1 MGVNSCG
8 TTMLDQGAFVGLASI
23 DWDTTPKTANFT
35 AVSGNGYFVNTTS
48 GAVTL
53 TLPAGSAGD
62 IIAVSD
68 YASTFGAPAI
78 PAVYSNPEST
88 LGTADLTVSSV
99 SNFSGLSATVRTQ
112 DLYSA
117 VDVGNFDSTDYGVI
131 WEVGGTGDGFAASL
145 EAGGELYVAAY
156 TGSSWQASGQ
166 AYLKVDVSS
175 YYNTPGTF
183 YTTIDHS
190 AKQFK
195 LYFQPGGPT
204 GGNQAISL
212 GTSTAGT
219 SSQWC
224 GDNGGA
230 LGQVNS
236 DMVNF
241 GFTNYNTPFT
251 GDAQE
256 LRWYYNTA
264 EPSPFQ
270 SITTPAVPGTP
281 LTISPN
287 GTDKIN
293 GTNENAIISVK
304 GICFSLIYVDST
316 QGWKSIES
324 NSVNPGITF
333 ITATGGTITT
343 DGDFKIHTFTGPGT
357 FTVCETA
364 DSPTDNVV
372 DYLVIAGGGAGGT
385 NNDRTSGGGGAG
397 GYRESS
403 GLATCFS
410 ASPKG
415 ACVSAL
421 PVSATSYP
429 ITVGAGGIAPSP
441 SAGVG
446 GSGSNSIFSSITSA
460 GGGGGGISGPTNIPG
475 VPGGS
480 GGGESHAISGIGSG
494 NTPPTSP
501 PQGNDGGNGYDSGNA
516 SNVFGGGGGG
526 GATAVGGNASTS
538 CSGRA
543 GAGGDG
549 ATSSI
554 NGSPT
559 ARGGGGGGGAQI
571 GGTQSYL
578 YGLGGLG
585 GGGQGGHN
593 GGPQSACFPA
603 SGTAG
608 TANTGGGGGGGSG
621 DGVSGPVFTIGSN
634 GGSGIVII
642 RYRYQ

>member
-68 YASTFGAPAI
+68 YASTFDAPAI
-78 PAVYSNPEST
+78 PAVYSNPESGLST
-88 LGTADLTVSSV
+88 PDLTVSSV
-99 SNFSGLSATVRTQ
+99 SNFSGLSATVRAQ

-117 VDVGNFDSTDYGVI
+117 VDVGDFDSTDYGVI

-145 EAGGELYVAAY
+145 EAGGQLWVAAY
-156 TGSSWQASGQ
+156 IGSSWQASGQ

-190 AKQFK
+190 AKQFE

-219 SSQWC
+219 SSQWS

-230 LGQVNS
+230 LGQINDS
-236 DMVNF
+236 LVNF
-241 GFTNYNTPFT
+241 GFTNYNQPFT

-270 SITTPAVPGTP
+270 SITTPAVPATP

-293 GTNENAIISVK
+293 GINDDSVISTK
-304 GICFSLIYVDST
+304 GICFTLIYVDST

-324 NSVNPGITF
+324 NSVNPGGNF

-343 DGDFKIHTFTGPGT
+343 DGDFKVHTFTGSGT

-364 DSPTDNVV
+364 SSPTNNVV
-372 DYLVIAGGGAGGT
+372 DYLAIAGGGGGGVT
-385 NNDRTSGGGGAG
+385 EAGGGGAG
-397 GYRESS
+397 GYRES
-403 GLATCFS
+403 FS
-410 ASPKG
+410 NPG
-415 ACVSAL
+415 AGAL
-421 PVSATSYP
+421 PVSVTSYP
-429 ITVGAGGIAPSP
+429 ITIGAGGVGATP
-441 SAGVG
+441 SAQTGTP
-446 GSGSNSIFSSITSA
+446 GSNSIFSSITSA
-460 GGGGGGISGPTNIPG
+460 GGGRGGGPTSGD
-475 VPGGS
+475 PGGS
-480 GGGESHAISGIGSG
+480 GGGSYRGVSAVGTG
-494 NTPPTSP
+494 NTPPVTP
-501 PQGNDGGNGYDSGNA
+501 PQGNDGGQGAIPSSAD
-516 SNVFGGGGGG
+516 FGGGGGG
-526 GATAVGGNASTS
+526 GASAAGSPGT
-538 CSGRA
+538 CS
-543 GAGGDG
+543 AGGDG
-549 ATSSI
+549 GDGTASSI
-554 NGSPT
+554 TGSSVT
-559 ARGGGGGGGAQI
+559 RAGGGGGGKGATGGGS
-571 GGTQSYL
+571 GGT
-578 YGLGGLG
+578 GGAG
-585 GGGQGGHN
+585 GGGN
-593 GGPQSACFPA
+593 GGAGLPQTNPTGMTS
-603 SGTAG
+603 G
-608 TANTGGGGGGGSG
+608 TANTGGGGGGAGGDSG
-621 DGVSGPVFTIGSN
+621 VAVATGGD

-642 RYRYQ
+642 RYKFR

>member
-48 GAVTL
+48 SAITL

-68 YASTFGAPAI
+68 YASTFNVPAT
-78 PAVYSNPEST
+78 PAVYSNPESS
-88 LGTADLTVSSV
+88 LGTPDLTVTGV
-99 SNFSGLSATVRTQ
+99 NNFNGLSTTIRGQ

-117 VDVGNFDSTDYGVI
+117 VDVGNFDSSDYGVL
-131 WEVGGTGDGFAASL
+131 WELGGTVRGFAASL
-145 EAGGELYVAAY
+145 EAGGQLWVAAY
-156 TGSSWQASGQ
+156 ISSSWQATNQ

-183 YTTIDHS
+183 YTTIDQS
-190 AKQFK
+190 AKQFN

-204 GGNQAISL
+204 SGNQAISL
-212 GTSTAGT
+212 GTSTAGD
-219 SSQWC
+219 
-224 GDNGGA
+224 GDWAGSAAGA

-241 GFTNYNTPFT
+241 GFTNYNQPFT
-251 GDAQE
+251 GDLQE

-270 SITTPAVPGTP
+270 SITTPAVSATP

-293 GTNENAIISVK
+293 GTNDDVVISTK
-304 GICFSLIYVDST
+304 GICFTLIYVDST

-324 NSVNPGITF
+324 NSVNPTGGTF

-343 DGDFKIHTFTGPGT
+343 CGDYKIHTFTGPGT
-357 FTVCETA
+357 FTVTCVS
-364 DSPTDNVV
+364 SPSGSV
-372 DYLVIAGGGAGGT
+372 DYLVVGGGGGAGA
-385 NNDRTSGGGGAG
+385 RWHSGGGGAG

-403 GLATCFS
+403 GAASGCYT
-410 ASPKG
+410 ASPLG

-421 PVSATSYP
+421 PVSAQGYP
-429 ITVGAGGIAPSP
+429 ITVGAGGS
-441 SAGVG
+441 G
-446 GSGSNSIFSSITSA
+446 GASGGNNNGTDGNTSIFSTITA
-460 GGGGGGISGPTNIPG
+460 ALGGRGGAYNTTGGS
-475 VPGGS
+475 GGS
-480 GGGESHAISGIGSG
+480 GGGGGSGNNPNPFGGTG
-494 NTPPTSP
+494 NTPPVSP
-501 PQGNDGGNGYDSGNA
+501 PQGNNGGNGETPSGGG
-516 SNVFGGGGGG
+516 GGGGGG
-526 GATAVGGNASTS
+526 GAGGIGSNFSSPNNGGNGGAGVSTS
-538 CSGRA
+538 ISGSSTGFAGGSAGTGCAGGGNVPSPAWGSKASNPA
-543 GAGGDG
+543 GAGEN
-549 ATSSI
+549 ARANS
-554 NGSPT
+554 GS
-559 ARGGGGGGGAQI
+559 GGGTTDQDSSPNAGG
-571 GGTQSYL
+571 
-578 YGLGGLG
+578 
-585 GGGQGGHN
+585 
-593 GGPQSACFPA
+593 
-603 SGTAG
+603 
-608 TANTGGGGGGGSG
+608 
-621 DGVSGPVFTIGSN
+621 N